1 MVKLR
6 KNFGQSAA
14 LRAGLDYATGK
25 TVITMDADLQND
37 PRDIPKF
44 LEKLKKKKILMSSVD
59 GDLTE
64 RTLSQKKVIFKVR
77 KSVKKEIYRRNYS

>member
-1 MVKLR
+1 MKLR

-44 LEKLKKKKILMSSVD
+44 LEKLKK
-59 GDLTE
+59 
-64 RTLSQKKVIFKVR
+64 
-77 KSVKKEIYRRNYS
+77 RRS

>member
-1 MVKLR
+1 MVLLILLSKKLSDLSKNDEKLKVVKLR

-44 LEKLKKKKILMSSVD
+44 LEKLKK
-59 GDLTE
+59 
-64 RTLSQKKVIFKVR
+64 
-77 KSVKKEIYRRNYS
+77 RRS